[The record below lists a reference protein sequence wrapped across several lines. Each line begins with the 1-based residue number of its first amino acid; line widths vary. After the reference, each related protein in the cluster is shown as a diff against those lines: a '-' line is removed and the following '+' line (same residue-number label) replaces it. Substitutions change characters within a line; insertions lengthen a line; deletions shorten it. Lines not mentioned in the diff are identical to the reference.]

1 MRKKVFV
8 DTDIIYDLLAKRDP
22 YYLAAARL
30 FTLADEGKVQIFISA
45 LSLANIHYLI
55 SKNQSANEAKQI
67 LRKFKVLVH
76 VTPLNDKIIDLAL
89 NSEFSDFEDAIQYF
103 SALQNNIE
111 VLLTRNLKDYKRAQI
126 SVMTAKAFVET
137 MNSTTPPSH

>member
-1 MRKKVFV
+1 MKKRVFV

-22 YYLAAARL
+22 FYSSAAHL

-55 SKNQSANEAKQI
+55 SKHQSESQAKQI

-76 VTPLNDKIIDLAL
+76 VTSLTEKIIDLAL
-89 NSEFSDFEDAIQYF
+89 NSDFEDLEDAIQYF
-103 SALQNNIE
+103 SAIQNDIE
-111 VLLTRNLKDYKRAQI
+111 ILLTRNLKDFKKAQI
-126 SVMTAKAFVET
+126 SILTAQDFI
-137 MNSTTPPSH
+137 NL